1 MSYLPILAIL
11 ARVSDDVPTWPT
23 KESALDDLR
32 DRELQARI
40 RSHYKYNDGKADAAQ
55 RFADSK
61 GLALAEDEKRSWR
74 RR

>member
-1 MSYLPILAIL
+1 LASIR
-11 ARVSDDVPTWPT
+11 AVDGDPFPSKQT
-23 KESALDDLR
+23 ALDDLR

-40 RSHYKYNDGKADAAQ
+40 RAHYKYNDGKADAAQ

-61 GLALAEDEKRSWR
+61 GLALAEDAKRTWR